1 MGRVA
6 RKTCGPM
13 KAAARTIFVGSAL
26 GVSAVTVN
34 TASAG
39 PWSQGQGH
47 VYAEVAV
54 LGQRID
60 GAGAVRGELYAEYG
74 VTDRWT
80 IIGQAEGVQFPQLSG
95 QDQYAYRAT
104 ARRQIWQK
112 GRFTAAFEG
121 GVVGGAAI
129 GGTIGGCDSAGG
141 EARLSV
147 GVTGRTKR
155 KEREWFAFAD
165 VIAREHGNCR
175 RQRLEAGFGQEIFP
189 KWWSVSKVYL
199 ETGSGDA
206 RSIKLDSKISRTF
219 GRNELG
225 LGYRQEVSGRFQ
237 EIGLLVSLVRRF

>member
-1 MGRVA
+1 
-6 RKTCGPM
+6 M
-13 KAAARTIFVGSAL
+13 KWSLRGFAL
-26 GVSAVTVN
+26 GGAFGLSPLIIDEAV
-34 TASAG
+34 AG
-39 PWSQGQGH
+39 PWGQGAGRT
-47 VYAEVAV
+47 YAEIAA
-54 LGQRID
+54 LGQLID

-74 VTDRWT
+74 VTDKWT
-80 IIGQAEGVQFPQLSG
+80 IIGQAEGVRFPQLSG

-121 GVVGGAAI
+121 GVVGGEAI

-147 GVTGRTKR
+147 GATGQTKR
-155 KEREWFAFAD
+155 REREWFAFAD

-175 RQRLEAGFGQEIFP
+175 RQRLEAGFGQEVASN
-189 KWWSVSKVYL
+189 WWSVNKVYL

-225 LGYRQEVSGRFQ
+225 LGYRQEVSGRFR
-237 EIGLLVSLVRRF
+237 EIGVVVSLVRRF